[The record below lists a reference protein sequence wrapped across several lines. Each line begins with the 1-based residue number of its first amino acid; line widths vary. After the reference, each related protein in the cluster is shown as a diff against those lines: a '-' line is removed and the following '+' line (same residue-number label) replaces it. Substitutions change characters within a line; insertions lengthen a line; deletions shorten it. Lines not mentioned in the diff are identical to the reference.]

1 MSEDQATRSS
11 REVIAA
17 GSKSFAVAARLF
29 KREIRDD
36 VYLLYAWCR
45 HCDDVIDG
53 QNLGFGATALS
64 GQEQQSRLNDIRAR
78 TRAAIDGDHVDT
90 PVFEGLQRVV
100 QRHQIPAAYP
110 MELIQGF
117 AMDVERHRYVTLDD
131 TLLYCYH
138 VAGIVGVMM
147 AHIMGVRKHDVL
159 RRAADLGIAFQL
171 TNIARDVIDDSGVDR
186 IYLPGRWLSE
196 AGIAPDQLAAPEN
209 RDATFTV
216 VKRLLRVAD
225 RYYES
230 AREGIR
236 ALPLHCAWAI
246 NAADGVYHDIGDM
259 VIARGAHAWDRRVST
274 PHHRKIFWLMRG
286 GISALSTAARAG
298 GQTMSPRAPD
308 LWMKPGIFRQPSG

>member
-1 MSEDQATRSS
+1 MSEDRTTRSS
-11 REVIAA
+11 REVIEA

-29 KREIRDD
+29 KREVRDD

-53 QNLGFGATALS
+53 QKLGFGATALS
-64 GQEQQSRLNDIRAR
+64 APEQQSRLNDIRAQ
-78 TRAAIDGDHVDT
+78 TRAAIDGGHVAM

-100 QRHQIPAAYP
+100 TKHQIPRAYP
-110 MELIQGF
+110 LELIRGF
-117 AMDVERHRYVTLDD
+117 AMDVERHRYTTLED

-147 AHIMGVRKHDVL
+147 AHIMGVRDHDVL
-159 RRAADLGIAFQL
+159 RRAADLGIGFQL
-171 TNIARDVIDDSGVDR
+171 TNIARDVMDDDAVDR
-186 IYLPGRWLSE
+186 VYLPENWLTE
-196 AGIAPDQLAAPEN
+196 AGIRPDRLAAAEN
-209 RDATFTV
+209 RDAIFAV

-230 AREGIR
+230 AREAIH

-246 NAADGVYHDIGDM
+246 SAADGVYHDIGDM

-274 PHHRKIFWLMRG
+274 PHYRKIFWLMRG
-286 GISALSTAARAG
+286 GITALSAAGTTKGR
-298 GQTMSPRAPD
+298 TISPRSPD
-308 LWMKPGIFRQPSG
+308 LWMKPGIFQLPG